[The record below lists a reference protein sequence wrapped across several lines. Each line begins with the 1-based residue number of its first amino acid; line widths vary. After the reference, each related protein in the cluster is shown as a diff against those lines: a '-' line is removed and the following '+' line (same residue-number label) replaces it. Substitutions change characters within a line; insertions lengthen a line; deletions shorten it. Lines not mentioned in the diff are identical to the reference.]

1 MKNWLKSVWG
11 TAHRLVTR
19 EPGGKMFGA
28 YEPHVPNRARQ
39 QSKKVL
45 RDLIIVF
52 SVFSLAFVLTTV
64 FDLHGS
70 FEAASLQMKDS
81 PFQYDEVVV
90 ALAFLAAALSVFA
103 LRRWRELESEI
114 VERIQIEE
122 ALVDSEER
130 YRTLAEAAQ
139 DFIFIV
145 DRNGLIQYLNSYA
158 ATKLGSTQE
167 DLTGKSLDL
176 VLPHEMAQQQNHEL
190 AKVFAEGRPVEV
202 ETQACFDGED
212 SWLSTSLVPIRDED
226 GQFENVLG
234 ISRDITQ
241 RKLAQDTLEHSKEDL
256 EVMVTKRTEELG
268 SVNRRLKLELDEKK
282 LAEER
287 LQAVNRALRTS
298 MAASRAL
305 TAAGGEA
312 ELLREICQAV
322 VAVGGYRFAWV
333 GFAEGGP
340 EKLVSPVASAG
351 FGNGYLDA
359 VKVTWDDSSSL
370 GAGPAGKAICTGKP
384 SVVRDVLIDES
395 YAPWRGEALKRG
407 FASTVSLPLKADEES
422 FGSLNIYAAEPD
434 AFDAEEVEHL
444 SELAGDL
451 SYGISAIR
459 TRGERDEQAVALR
472 RTGEQLSL
480 LLQSLPIIF
489 YTSSA
494 TDDFGVTYVSDNVT
508 TFTGYTPEEVTT
520 DSSFWMDHIHPDDAP
535 RAFDE
540 IPKVF
545 DRGFH
550 EYEYRWRGADGNYKW
565 FLDILRL
572 VKGPEGE
579 EDYIVGMWLDITA
592 RKQGEERLLQVKD
605 QLEEDVK
612 VKSDELAGIRAC
624 LDQTVEKL
632 EDRRRQNHLLNK
644 MDELL
649 QSCLTE
655 EEAYAV
661 FARFAGRL
669 TETDS
674 GALYLLDEATHNYAQ
689 AIVWG
694 REPPI
699 EKEFGPSDCWSLRL
713 GKIHLSSEGQTG
725 MRCVHAGADRKY
737 LCTPVRLAGNAFGV
751 LVLSPAAADDDDE
764 KMVERREL
772 ASSLVGRVGMT
783 IINLRRRNNTVEAA
797 TDAPGAADDSSWQG
811 KLRSL

>member
-1 MKNWLKSVWG
+1 MKHRLKSILERVL
-11 TAHRLVTR
+11 RLTKR
-19 EPGGKMFGA
+19 EAGGKKFGM
-28 YEPHVPNRARQ
+28 YEPYVPTRARQ
-39 QSKKVL
+39 QGKKVL

-52 SVFSLAFVLTTV
+52 SVFSLAFILTTV

-70 FEAASLQMKDS
+70 FEDASLQMKDS

-90 ALAFLAAALSVFA
+90 ALAFLAAALGVFA

-114 VERIQIEE
+114 IERIHIEE

-145 DRNGLIQYLNSYA
+145 DRQGLIRYLNSYA
-158 ATKLGSTQE
+158 AKKLGSTQVE
-167 DLTGKSLDL
+167 LIGKNLDL
-176 VLPHEMAQQQNHEL
+176 VLPQEMAQQQNQEL
-190 AKVFAEGRPVEV
+190 TKVFSEGHPIEV
-202 ETQACFDGED
+202 ETQARFDGED
-212 SWLSTSLVPIRDED
+212 SWLSTSLVPIHDEN
-226 GQFENVLG
+226 GRFENVLG

-241 RKLAQDTLEHSKEDL
+241 RKLAQDALEHSKEGL

-268 SVNRRLKLELDEKK
+268 SVNQRLKLELDEKK

-322 VAVGGYRFAWV
+322 VAIGGYRFAWV
-333 GFAEGGP
+333 GFAEKNPG
-340 EKLVSPVASAG
+340 KMVRPVASAG
-351 FGNGYLDA
+351 FGDGYLDA

-370 GAGPAGKAICTGKP
+370 GLGPAGTAICTGKP

-395 YAPWRGEALKRG
+395 YAPWRGDALKRG

-422 FGSLNIYAAEPD
+422 FGSLNIYAAEPE

-444 SELAGDL
+444 SELASDL
-451 SYGISAIR
+451 SYGICAIR

-508 TFTGYTPEEVTT
+508 TFTGYTPEEVTL
-520 DSSFWMDHIHPDDAP
+520 DSSFWMDRIHPDDAP
-535 RAFDE
+535 RAFEE

-572 VKGPEGE
+572 VKAPEGE
-579 EDYIVGMWLDITA
+579 QDYIVGMWLDITA
-592 RKQGEERLLQVKD
+592 RKQGEEKLLQVKD
-605 QLEEDVK
+605 QLEADAQVK
-612 VKSDELAGIRAC
+612 LDELTEIRLC
-624 LDQTVEKL
+624 LDKTAEKL
-632 EDRRRQNHLLNK
+632 EDRKRQDHLLNK

-649 QSCLTE
+649 QSCLTVD
-655 EEAYAV
+655 EAYAV
-661 FARFAGRL
+661 FARFASRL
-669 TETDS
+669 TEGDS
-674 GALYLLDEATHNYAQ
+674 GALYLLDEASRSYTQ
-689 AIVWG
+689 TIGWG
-694 REPPI
+694 SEPPL
-699 EKEFGPSDCWSLRL
+699 EKTFGPSDCWSLRL
-713 GKIHLSSEGQTG
+713 GKIHLSAQGQTG
-725 MRCVHAGADRKY
+725 MRCAHAGTERKY

-751 LVLSPAAADDDDE
+751 LVLSPSDGADDE

-783 IINLRRRNNTVEAA
+783 IINLRRREAA
-797 TDAPGAADDSSWQG
+797 DIIAGSSPDTSWQG